1 MPLVLDRSLL
11 LTKLIQIGIALTS
24 ERDLASLPS
33 RILTEARR
41 FTHAEAGTLYLR
53 DGDRL
58 RFAAVQNDVLAQ
70 RLGERE
76 MLRLFQEDLPLGK
89 PSLAAHVALSR
100 DVLSVP
106 DAYQI
111 PTDRPYVFNRAIDA
125 RTGYRTRSVLVAPL
139 LESTGNVI
147 GVFQL
152 INALDAR
159 NQIVPFDPDYE
170 ELVRA
175 LASLATVAVRNAQ
188 LEEVAR
194 GRAALRFVASLAAT
208 MAHEINTPL
217 SAITGN
223 IHSLLEEVSD
233 PVTRQRTAAVLGA
246 VDAIRGIV
254 ERMNRITELKLAD
267 QLSAEERWSR

>member
-1 MPLVLDRSLL
+1 
-11 LTKLIQIGIALTS
+11 
-24 ERDLASLPS
+24 
-33 RILTEARR
+33 
-41 FTHAEAGTLYLR
+41 
-53 DGDRL
+53 
-58 RFAAVQNDVLAQ
+58 
-70 RLGERE
+70 

-106 DAYQI
+106 DAYVI

-194 GRAALRFVASLAAT
+194 GRAALRFVNSLAAT

-217 SAITGN
+217 SVITGN
-223 IHSLLEEVSD
+223 IHSLVEEVSD
-233 PVTRQRTAAVLGA
+233 PVTRQRTVAVLGA
-246 VDAIRGIV
+246 VEAIRGIV

>member
-53 DGDRL
+53 DADRL
-58 RFAAVQNDVLAQ
+58 RFAAVQNDVLAK

-106 DAYQI
+106 DAYVI

>member
-53 DGDRL
+53 DADRL

-194 GRAALRFVASLAAT
+194 GRAALRFVGSLAAT
-208 MAHEINTPL
+208 MAHEINSPL

>member
-1 MPLVLDRSLL
+1 MPLSIDRSLL
-11 LTKLIQIGIALTS
+11 LTELIQIGIGLTS
-24 ERDLASLPS
+24 ERDLASLPA

-53 DGDRL
+53 DADRL
-58 RFAAVQNDVLAQ
+58 RFAAVQNDVLAK

-76 MLRLFQEDLPLGK
+76 MRRLFQDDLPLGK
-89 PSLAAHVALSR
+89 PSLATHVVLSR
-100 DVLSVP
+100 DVLIVP
-106 DAYQI
+106 DAYDI
-111 PTDRPYVFNRAIDA
+111 PTERPYVFNRAIDA

-139 LESTGNVI
+139 LEPTGNVI

-159 NQIVPFDPDYE
+159 NQIVPFDPDYK
-170 ELVRA
+170 ELIRA
-175 LASLATVAVRNAQ
+175 LASLASVAVRNAQ

-194 GRAALRFVASLAAT
+194 GRAALRFVASLATT

-217 SAITGN
+217 SVITGN
-223 IHSLLEEVSD
+223 IHSLLTEVSG
-233 PVTRQRTAAVLGA
+233 PVSHQRTDAVLGA
-246 VDAIRGIV
+246 VEAIRGIV

-267 QLSAEERWSR
+267 QTSAEERWSP

>member
-24 ERDLASLPS
+24 ERDLASLPT

-53 DGDRL
+53 DADRL

-106 DAYQI
+106 DAYEIQ
-111 PTDRPYVFNRAIDA
+111 TDRPYVFNRAIDA

-139 LESTGNVI
+139 VESTGNVI

-152 INALDAR
+152 INALDAH
-159 NQIVPFDPDYE
+159 NQIVPFNPAYE

-233 PVTRQRTAAVLGA
+233 PVTHQRTAAVLGA
-246 VDAIRGIV
+246 VEAIRGIV
-254 ERMNRITELKLAD
+254 ERLNRITELKLAD

>member
-1 MPLVLDRSLL
+1 LD
-11 LTKLIQIGIALTS
+11 
-24 ERDLASLPS
+24 
-33 RILTEARR
+33 
-41 FTHAEAGTLYLR
+41 
-53 DGDRL
+53 
-58 RFAAVQNDVLAQ
+58 
-70 RLGERE
+70 
-76 MLRLFQEDLPLGK
+76 K

-100 DVLSVP
+100 DVLSVSE
-106 DAYQI
+106 AYDI

-125 RTGYRTRSVLVAPL
+125 RTGYRTRSVLTAPL

-159 NQIVPFDPDYE
+159 NQIVPFDPAYE

-194 GRAALRFVASLAAT
+194 GRAALRFVNSLAAT

-233 PVTRQRTAAVLGA
+233 PVTRQRTTAVLGA

-254 ERMNRITELKLAD
+254 ERLNRITELQLAAP
-267 QLSAEERWSR
+267 LSAEERWSR